1 MKKKEI
7 RTLIAADGERVDW
20 LANLPTSIGD
30 LNQLQ
35 QSIKTE
41 FKESA
46 VERCRQQIKH
56 AANSEKGG
64 AASVQV
70 RRSERAPRNIAIAS
84 EARRLMAP
92 PSKRAPREICSM
104 LKDNAIAQGL
114 SIRQIRTILQDEGVL
129 EKRRK

>member
-20 LANLPTSIGD
+20 LANLPTTIGD

-35 QSIKTE
+35 KGIKTE

-46 VERCRQQIKH
+46 VERCRQQLKH
-56 AANSEKGG
+56 AADSEKGG

-70 RRSERAPRNIAIAS
+70 RRSAKALRNGELAREAEKLIAGGHS
-84 EARRLMAP
+84 P
-92 PSKRAPREICSM
+92 HEICGM
-104 LKDNAIAQGL
+104 LALRQEL
-114 SIRQIRTILQDEGVL
+114 SARQIRTILQDQGVL
-129 EKRRK
+129 EKRK

>member
-46 VERCRQQIKH
+46 VERCRQQITH

-70 RRSERAPRNIAIAS
+70 RRSALALRNEEIAR
-84 EARRLMAP
+84 EAIRLKAG
-92 PSKRAPREICSM
+92 RHADNEICSI
-104 LKDNAIAQGL
+104 LAKRGRPWP
-114 SIRQIRTILQDEGVL
+114 STPRQIRTILQDQGVL
-129 EKRRK
+129 EKRK

>member
-7 RTLIAADGERVDW
+7 RTMIAADGERVDW

-70 RRSERAPRNIAIAS
+70 RRSAKALRNGELAREAVKLIAGGHSPHDVCGI
-84 EARRLMAP
+84 L
-92 PSKRAPREICSM
+92 
-104 LKDNAIAQGL
+104 AQRQEL
-114 SIRQIRTILQDEGVL
+114 STRQIRTILQDEGVL